1 MKRRPAGVLYGMK
14 KLTIPAAVASLALI
28 LAACGGSAKSTTS
41 TASAPASSGVLVD
54 SSGMA
59 LYSPEGE
66 SATNVR
72 CTAACAVVWKPLRPG
87 GASLSGAKVF
97 TRPDGSKQIAVAG
110 KPLYTFVQD
119 SPGSVNGNGA
129 SDAFGGKQFSWHA
142 VNKNGATAAAPAP
155 SSQTST
161 VPPAY

>member
-1 MKRRPAGVLYGMK
+1 MK
-14 KLTIPAAVASLALI
+14 KLTIPAAVASLALM
-28 LAACGGSAKSTTS
+28 LAACGGSAKSTS
-41 TASAPASSGVLVD
+41 TQSAPAPSGVLVD

-72 CTAACAVVWKPLRPG
+72 CTGACAAVWKPLRPG
-87 GASLSGAKVF
+87 AATLAGSKVI
-97 TRPDGSKQIAVAG
+97 TRPDGTKQLAVGG

-119 SPGSVNGNGA
+119 SPGSLNGNGA
-129 SDAFGGKQFSWHA
+129 SDAFGAKHFSWHA
-142 VNKNGATAAAPAP
+142 VKKGGATAAAPAP
-155 SSQTST
+155 SSSTST